1 MELFRDNWSY
11 LKVEMSWLERILLNA
26 VAKARIQEA
35 KLNRHAKTNADR
47 ATRDWWEG
55 IVSFEKVG
63 YDSPPPDRRATPAQ
77 SYQQQLD
84 SRIKQSQS
92 AGIDLVLP
100 RLCDRYKLSLFERQ
114 AMLLAIAPEIHRRYS
129 ELCGYLAGSA
139 GLPTVDL
146 ALRLF
151 CRDDQAWRQGRS
163 QLLSGALVTEGF
175 LLPVMSSASPAQ
187 SFLQQPL
194 KLNPH
199 LVSDL
204 VGDLGESGRRFD
216 GCSDSA
222 MTISIVMPI
231 VLREIL
237 LPTKLK
243 TQMTR
248 TVTWTTTKLK
258 TIVTSQALM
267 FTGLDR
273 LLIEPDCW
281 STFYATIAQEMAMQP
296 EQLDLDSLDLQSILT
311 RWQNSIPIE
320 NTIKNP
326 AIPKLLVIRSAQ
338 VLLSRH
344 CLLSRAEKIKF
355 IAQIRSVYKLVLL
368 ELPYPM
374 AIEQVWRSWILDTV
388 SFPID
393 GRK

>member
-11 LKVEMSWLERILLNA
+11 LKIEMSWLERILLNA
-26 VAKARIQEA
+26 VAKARVQEA

-63 YDSPPPDRRATPAQ
+63 YDSPPPARRVNPDQ

-84 SRIKQSQS
+84 SRIKQSQA
-92 AGIDLVLP
+92 AGIELVLP
-100 RLCDRYKLSLFERQ
+100 RLCDRYNLSLFERQ
-114 AMLLAIAPEIHRRYS
+114 TVLLAIAPEIHRRYG

-151 CRDDQAWRQGRS
+151 CRDDPAWRQGRS
-163 QLLSGALVTEGF
+163 QLLAGALVTEGF
-175 LLPVMSSASPAQ
+175 LLPVISSTQ

-204 VGDLGESGRRFD
+204 VGSGPRFE
-216 GCSDSA
+216 GCSDPA
-222 MTISIVMPI
+222 MITPI
-231 VLREIL
+231 VFGETTLPTK

-248 TVTWTTTKLK
+248 TTTKLK
-258 TIVTSQALM
+258 TIVSSQALIV
-267 FTGLDR
+267 TGLDR
-273 LLIEPDCW
+273 LLIEPNDW
-281 STFYATIAQEMAMQP
+281 STFYGTIAQKMAMEP
-296 EQLDLDSLDLQSILT
+296 EQIDLDSLDLRSILT
-311 RWQNSIPIE
+311 CWQNSIPIE
-320 NTIKNP
+320 DTHT
-326 AIPKLLVIRSAQ
+326 AKLLVIRSAQ

-344 CLLSRAEKIKF
+344 SLLNRAEKIKF
-355 IAQIRSVYKLVLL
+355 ITQVRSVYKLVLL

-374 AIEQVWRSWILDTV
+374 AIEQVWRSWISDSV

>member
-11 LKVEMSWLERILLNA
+11 LKIEMSWLERILLNA
-26 VAKARIQEA
+26 VAKARVQEA

-63 YDSPPPDRRATPAQ
+63 YDSPPPARRVNPDQ

-84 SRIKQSQS
+84 SRIKQSQA
-92 AGIDLVLP
+92 AGIELVLP
-100 RLCDRYKLSLFERQ
+100 RLCDRYNLSLFERQ
-114 AMLLAIAPEIHRRYS
+114 TVLLAIAPEIHRRYG

-151 CRDDQAWRQGRS
+151 CRDDPAWRQGRS
-163 QLLSGALVTEGF
+163 QLLAGALVTEGF
-175 LLPVMSSASPAQ
+175 LLPVISSTQ

-204 VGDLGESGRRFD
+204 VGSGPRFE
-216 GCSDSA
+216 GYSDPA
-222 MTISIVMPI
+222 MITPI
-231 VLREIL
+231 VFGETTLPTK

-248 TVTWTTTKLK
+248 TTTKLK
-258 TIVTSQALM
+258 TIVSSQALIV
-267 FTGLDR
+267 TGLDR
-273 LLIEPDCW
+273 LLIEPNDW
-281 STFYATIAQEMAMQP
+281 STFYGTIAQKMAMEP
-296 EQLDLDSLDLQSILT
+296 EQIDLDSLDLRSILT
-311 RWQNSIPIE
+311 CWQNSIPIE
-320 NTIKNP
+320 DTHT
-326 AIPKLLVIRSAQ
+326 AKLLVIRSAQ

-344 CLLSRAEKIKF
+344 SLLNRAEKIKF
-355 IAQIRSVYKLVLL
+355 ITQVRSVYKLVLL

-374 AIEQVWRSWILDTV
+374 AIEQVWRSWISDSV

>member
-11 LKVEMSWLERILLNA
+11 LKIEMSWLERILLNA

-63 YDSPPPDRRATPAQ
+63 YDSPPPDRTAKPSQ

-84 SRIKQSQS
+84 SRIKQSQA

-114 AMLLAIAPEIHRRYS
+114 AMLLAIAPEIHRRYG

-194 KLNPH
+194 KLNPY

-204 VGDLGESGRRFD
+204 VGSRPRFE
-216 GCSDSA
+216 GCSDLA
-222 MTISIVMPI
+222 MITPI
-231 VLREIL
+231 VFGETL

-248 TVTWTTTKLK
+248 TVRWTTTKLK
-258 TIVTSQALM
+258 TIVPSQTLM

-296 EQLDLDSLDLQSILT
+296 EQLDLYSVDLRSILM
-311 RWQNSIPIE
+311 RWQNSIPVE
-320 NTIKNP
+320 NTIKNTDT
-326 AIPKLLVIRSAQ
+326 PKLLVIRSAQ

-355 IAQIRSVYKLVLL
+355 IAQLRSAYKLVLL
-368 ELPYPM
+368 ELPHPI

-393 GRK
+393 SRK

>member
-84 SRIKQSQS
+84 SRIKQSQA

-100 RLCDRYKLSLFERQ
+100 RLCDRYSLSLFERQ
-114 AMLLAIAPEIHRRYS
+114 AILLAIAPEIHRRYG
-129 ELCGYLAGSA
+129 ELCGYLAGST

-175 LLPVMSSASPAQ
+175 LLPVMASAPPVQ

-204 VGDLGESGRRFD
+204 VGDLGRSGRRFD
-216 GCSDSA
+216 GCSDPA
-222 MTISIVMPI
+222 MTLPIVRPI
-231 VLREIL
+231 VLGETL

-248 TVTWTTTKLK
+248 TVRWTTTKLK
-258 TIVTSQALM
+258 TIVPSQALM

-273 LLIEPDCW
+273 LLVEPDCW
-281 STFYATIAQEMAMQP
+281 STFYATIGQEMAMQP
-296 EQLDLDSLDLQSILT
+296 EQLDLDALDLRSILT

-355 IAQIRSVYKLVLL
+355 MAQIRSVYKLVLL
-368 ELPYPM
+368 ELPYPI
-374 AIEQVWRSWILDTV
+374 AIEQVWRSWILGSV

-393 GRK
+393 SRK

>member
-11 LKVEMSWLERILLNA
+11 LKIEMSWLERILLNA

-63 YDSPPPDRRATPAQ
+63 YDSPPPDRTAKPSQ

-84 SRIKQSQS
+84 SRIKQSQA

-100 RLCDRYKLSLFERQ
+100 RLCDRYSLSLFERQ
-114 AMLLAIAPEIHRRYS
+114 AMLLAIAPEIHRRYG

-194 KLNPH
+194 KLNPY

-204 VGDLGESGRRFD
+204 VGSRSRFE
-216 GCSDSA
+216 GCSDLA
-222 MTISIVMPI
+222 MITPI
-231 VLREIL
+231 VFGETL

-248 TVTWTTTKLK
+248 TVRWTTTKLK
-258 TIVTSQALM
+258 TIVPSQALM

-273 LLIEPDCW
+273 ILIEPDCW

-296 EQLDLDSLDLQSILT
+296 EQLDLYSVDLRSILM
-311 RWQNSIPIE
+311 RWQNSIPVE
-320 NTIKNP
+320 NTIKNTDT
-326 AIPKLLVIRSAQ
+326 PKLLVIRSAQ

-355 IAQIRSVYKLVLL
+355 IAQLRSVYKLVLL

-393 GRK
+393 SRK

>member
-11 LKVEMSWLERILLNA
+11 LKIEMSWLERILLNA
-26 VAKARIQEA
+26 VAKARVQEA

-63 YDSPPPDRRATPAQ
+63 YDSPPPARRVNPDQ

-84 SRIKQSQS
+84 SRIKQSQA
-92 AGIDLVLP
+92 AGIELMLP
-100 RLCDRYKLSLFERQ
+100 RLCDQYNLSLFERQ
-114 AMLLAIAPEIHRRYS
+114 TILLAIAPEIHRRYG

-163 QLLSGALVTEGF
+163 QLLAGALVTEGF
-175 LLPVMSSASPAQ
+175 LLPVISSAQ

-194 KLNPH
+194 KLNPY

-204 VGDLGESGRRFD
+204 VGSGPRFE
-216 GCSDSA
+216 GCSDPA
-222 MTISIVMPI
+222 MITPI
-231 VLREIL
+231 VFGETL

-248 TVTWTTTKLK
+248 TTTKLK
-258 TIVTSQALM
+258 TIVSSQALIV
-267 FTGLDR
+267 TGLDR
-273 LLIEPDCW
+273 LLIEPNDW
-281 STFYATIAQEMAMQP
+281 STFYGTIAQKMAMEP
-296 EQLDLDSLDLQSILT
+296 EQINLDSLDLRSILT
-311 RWQNSIPIE
+311 CWQNLIPIE
-320 NTIKNP
+320 DTHT
-326 AIPKLLVIRSAQ
+326 AKLLVIRSAQ

-344 CLLSRAEKIKF
+344 GLLSRVEKMKF
-355 IAQIRSVYKLVLL
+355 MTQVRSVYKLVLL

-374 AIEQVWRSWILDTV
+374 AIEQVWRSWISDSV

-393 GRK
+393 GRKTNTETNIECD

>member
-1 MELFRDNWSY
+1 VELFRDNWSY
-11 LKVEMSWLERILLNA
+11 LKIEMSWLERILLNA

-63 YDSPPPDRRATPAQ
+63 YDSPPPARRVNPDQ

-84 SRIKQSQS
+84 SRIKQSQA
-92 AGIDLVLP
+92 AGIELVLP
-100 RLCDRYKLSLFERQ
+100 RLCDRYNLSLFERQ
-114 AMLLAIAPEIHRRYS
+114 TILLAIAPEIHQRYG

-163 QLLSGALVTEGF
+163 QLLTGALVTEGF
-175 LLPVMSSASPAQ
+175 LLPVISSAQ

-194 KLNPH
+194 KLNPY

-204 VGDLGESGRRFD
+204 VGSGPRFE
-216 GCSDSA
+216 GCSDPA
-222 MTISIVMPI
+222 MITPI
-231 VLREIL
+231 VFGETL

-248 TVTWTTTKLK
+248 TTTKLK
-258 TIVTSQALM
+258 TIVSSQALIVI
-267 FTGLDR
+267 GLDR
-273 LLIEPDCW
+273 LLIEPNDW
-281 STFYATIAQEMAMQP
+281 STFYGTIAQKMAMQP
-296 EQLDLDSLDLQSILT
+296 EQIDLDSLDLRSILT
-311 RWQNSIPIE
+311 RWQSSMPIAT
-320 NTIKNP
+320 TIEESDT
-326 AIPKLLVIRSAQ
+326 PKLLVIRSAQ

-344 CLLSRAEKIKF
+344 GLLSRVEKIKF
-355 IAQIRSVYKLVLL
+355 MTQVRSVYKLVLL

-374 AIEQVWRSWILDTV
+374 AIEQVWRSWILD
-388 SFPID
+388 SISLPID

>member
-1 MELFRDNWSY
+1 
-11 LKVEMSWLERILLNA
+11 MSWLERILLNA

-55 IVSFEKVG
+55 IVSFEKGG
-63 YDSPPPDRRATPAQ
+63 YDSPPPARPATPVQ

-84 SRIKQSQS
+84 SRIKQSQA

-100 RLCDRYKLSLFERQ
+100 RLCDRYNLSLFERQ
-114 AMLLAIAPEIHRRYS
+114 AMLLAIAPEIHRRYG

-163 QLLSGALVTEGF
+163 QLLSGTLVTEGF
-175 LLPVMSSASPAQ
+175 LLPVMASAPPVQ

-204 VGDLGESGRRFD
+204 MGDLGRSGRGFD
-216 GCSDSA
+216 GWSHPA
-222 MTISIVMPI
+222 MTLPRVGPI
-231 VLREIL
+231 VLGETL

-273 LLIEPDCW
+273 LLVEPDCW
-281 STFYATIAQEMAMQP
+281 STFYGTIAQNLAMQP
-296 EQLDLDSLDLQSILT
+296 EQLDLDSVDLRSILT
-311 RWQNSIPIE
+311 RWQNSLPIE
-320 NTIKNP
+320 NAIKNTDT
-326 AIPKLLVIRSAQ
+326 PKLLVIRSAQ

-344 CLLSRAEKIKF
+344 CLLSRTEKIKF

-368 ELPYPM
+368 ELPYPI

-393 GRK
+393 SRK

>member
-1 MELFRDNWSY
+1 MELLKDNWAY

-47 ATRDWWEG
+47 ATRHWWEG

-63 YDSPPPDRRATPAQ
+63 YDSPPPARSAKPTQ

-84 SRIKQSQS
+84 ARVKQSQA
-92 AGIDLVLP
+92 AGIELVLP
-100 RLCDRYKLSLFERQ
+100 SLCDRYKLSLFERQ
-114 AMLLAIAPEIHRRYS
+114 AVLLAIAPEIHRRYG
-129 ELCGYLAGSA
+129 ELCGYLAGSG

-175 LLPVMSSASPAQ
+175 LLPAMSPVQ

-194 KLNPH
+194 KLNPY

-204 VGDLGESGRRFD
+204 VGSGPRFE
-216 GCSDSA
+216 GCSE
-222 MTISIVMPI
+222 VQPPI
-231 VLREIL
+231 VVTPIIFDQAVPSGK
-237 LPTKLK
+237 LPEKLK
-243 TQMTR
+243 TQVTR
-248 TVTWTTTKLK
+248 TTTKLK
-258 TIVTSQALM
+258 ASLLKTSASSGQAFI

-281 STFYATIAQEMAMQP
+281 SFFYGTIAEKIAMQP
-296 EQLDLDSLDLQSILT
+296 EQLDLDSLDLLLLKS
-311 RWQNSIPIE
+311 WQNSMPIQ
-320 NTIKNP
+320 NLDM
-326 AIPKLLVIRSAQ
+326 PKLLVIRSAQ

-344 CLLSRAEKIKF
+344 SVLSRAEKIKF
-355 IAQIRSVYKLVLL
+355 MAQVRSVYSLVLL

-374 AIEQVWRSWILDTV
+374 ALEQVWRSWILDSI
-388 SFPID
+388 SFPI
-393 GRK
+393 

>member
-1 MELFRDNWSY
+1 
-11 LKVEMSWLERILLNA
+11 MSWLERILLNA
-26 VAKARIQEA
+26 VAKARVQEA

-63 YDSPPPDRRATPAQ
+63 YDSPPPARRVNPDQ

-84 SRIKQSQS
+84 SRIKQSQ
-92 AGIDLVLP
+92 AAVIELVLP
-100 RLCDRYKLSLFERQ
+100 RLCDRYNLSLFERQ
-114 AMLLAIAPEIHRRYS
+114 TVLLAIAPEIHRRYG

-151 CRDDQAWRQGRS
+151 CRDDPAWRQGRS
-163 QLLSGALVTEGF
+163 QLLAGALVTEGF
-175 LLPVMSSASPAQ
+175 LLPVISSTQ

-204 VGDLGESGRRFD
+204 VGSGPRFE
-216 GCSDSA
+216 GCSDPA
-222 MTISIVMPI
+222 MITPI
-231 VLREIL
+231 VFGETTLPTK

-248 TVTWTTTKLK
+248 TTTKLK
-258 TIVTSQALM
+258 TIVSSQALIV
-267 FTGLDR
+267 TGLDR
-273 LLIEPDCW
+273 LLIEPNDW
-281 STFYATIAQEMAMQP
+281 STFYGTIAQKMAMQP
-296 EQLDLDSLDLQSILT
+296 EQIDLDSLDLRSILT
-311 RWQNSIPIE
+311 CWQNSIPIE
-320 NTIKNP
+320 DTHTAKF
-326 AIPKLLVIRSAQ
+326 LVIRSAQ

-344 CLLSRAEKIKF
+344 SLLNRAEKIKF
-355 IAQIRSVYKLVLL
+355 ITQVRSVYKLVLL

-374 AIEQVWRSWILDTV
+374 AIEQVWRSWISDSV

>member
-1 MELFRDNWSY
+1 
-11 LKVEMSWLERILLNA
+11 MSWLERILLNA

-63 YDSPPPDRRATPAQ
+63 YDSPPPDRRATPDQ

-84 SRIKQSQS
+84 SRIKQSQA

-100 RLCDRYKLSLFERQ
+100 RLCDRYNLSLFERQ
-114 AMLLAIAPEIHRRYS
+114 TILLAIAPEIHRRYG
-129 ELCGYLAGSA
+129 ELCGYLAGSS

-163 QLLSGALVTEGF
+163 QLLRGALVTEGF
-175 LLPVMSSASPAQ
+175 LLPVISSAQ

-194 KLNPH
+194 KLNPY

-204 VGDLGESGRRFD
+204 IGSGPRFE
-216 GCSDSA
+216 GCSDP
-222 MTISIVMPI
+222 VMITPI
-231 VLREIL
+231 VFGEIL
-237 LPTKLK
+237 LPTRLK

-248 TVTWTTTKLK
+248 ITTKLK
-258 TIVTSQALM
+258 TIVTSQALI
-267 FTGLDR
+267 FTALDR

-281 STFYATIAQEMAMQP
+281 STFYGTIAQKMAMQP
-296 EQLDLDSLDLQSILT
+296 EQLDLNSLDLRSILT
-311 RWQNSIPIE
+311 CRQNS
-320 NTIKNP
+320 TSIKNP
-326 AIPKLLVIRSAQ
+326 DIPKLLVIRSAQ

-344 CLLSRAEKIKF
+344 CLLSRAEKMKF
-355 IAQIRSVYKLVLL
+355 IAQLRSGYKLVLL

-374 AIEQVWRSWILDTV
+374 AIEQVWRSWILDSV

>member
-1 MELFRDNWSY
+1 
-11 LKVEMSWLERILLNA
+11 MSWLERILLNA

-47 ATRDWWEG
+47 ATGDWWEG

-63 YDSPPPDRRATPAQ
+63 YDSPPPARRVNSDQ

-84 SRIKQSQS
+84 SRIKQSQA
-92 AGIDLVLP
+92 AGIELMLP
-100 RLCDRYKLSLFERQ
+100 RLCDRYNLSLFERQ
-114 AMLLAIAPEIHRRYS
+114 TILLAIAPEIHRRYG

-163 QLLSGALVTEGF
+163 LLLTGALVTEGF
-175 LLPVMSSASPAQ
+175 LLPVMSSTSSTQ

-204 VGDLGESGRRFD
+204 LGDLVSDVDMLARRFD
-216 GCSDSA
+216 GWSDPA
-222 MTISIVMPI
+222 MTSPIVRPTLRPPVRPI
-231 VLREIL
+231 VLGETL

-248 TVTWTTTKLK
+248 TTAKLK
-258 TIVTSQALM
+258 TIVSSQALII
-267 FTGLDR
+267 TGLDR
-273 LLIEPDCW
+273 LLIEPDNW
-281 STFYATIAQEMAMQP
+281 STFYGTIAQKMAMQP
-296 EQLDLDSLDLQSILT
+296 EQIDLDSLDLRSILIC
-311 RWQNSIPIE
+311 WQSSMPIAT
-320 NTIKNP
+320 TIEESDT
-326 AIPKLLVIRSAQ
+326 PKLLVIRSAQ

-344 CLLSRAEKIKF
+344 SLLSRAEKMKF
-355 IAQIRSVYKLVLL
+355 ITQVRSIYKLVLL
-368 ELPYPM
+368 ELSYPM
-374 AIEQVWRSWILDTV
+374 AIEQVWRSWILD
-388 SFPID
+388 SISLS
-393 GRK
+393 KS

>member
-11 LKVEMSWLERILLNA
+11 LKIEMSWLERILLNA
-26 VAKARIQEA
+26 VAKARVQEA

-63 YDSPPPDRRATPAQ
+63 YDSPPPARRVNPDQ

-84 SRIKQSQS
+84 SRIKQSQA
-92 AGIDLVLP
+92 AGIELVLP
-100 RLCDRYKLSLFERQ
+100 RLCDRYNLSLFERQ
-114 AMLLAIAPEIHRRYS
+114 TVLLAIAPEIHRRYG

-163 QLLSGALVTEGF
+163 QLLAGALVTEGF
-175 LLPVMSSASPAQ
+175 LLPVISSAQ

-194 KLNPH
+194 KLNPY

-204 VGDLGESGRRFD
+204 VGSGPRFE
-216 GCSDSA
+216 GCSDPA
-222 MTISIVMPI
+222 MITPI
-231 VLREIL
+231 VFGETL

-248 TVTWTTTKLK
+248 TTTKLK
-258 TIVTSQALM
+258 TIVSSQALIV
-267 FTGLDR
+267 TGLDR
-273 LLIEPDCW
+273 LLIEPNDW
-281 STFYATIAQEMAMQP
+281 STFYGTIAQKMAMEP
-296 EQLDLDSLDLQSILT
+296 EQINLDSLDLRSILT
-311 RWQNSIPIE
+311 CWQNLIPIE
-320 NTIKNP
+320 DTHT
-326 AIPKLLVIRSAQ
+326 AKLLVIRSAQ

-344 CLLSRAEKIKF
+344 GLLSRVEKMKF
-355 IAQIRSVYKLVLL
+355 MTQVRSVYKLVLL

-374 AIEQVWRSWILDTV
+374 AIEQVWRSWISDSV

-393 GRK
+393 GRKTNTETNIECD

>member
-1 MELFRDNWSY
+1 MELLKDNWAY

-55 IVSFEKVG
+55 VVSLEKVG
-63 YDSPPPDRRATPAQ
+63 YDSPPPARSAKPTQ

-84 SRIKQSQS
+84 ARVKQSQA
-92 AGIDLVLP
+92 AGIELTLP
-100 RLCDRYKLSLFERQ
+100 NLCDRYNLSLFERQ
-114 AMLLAIAPEIHRRYS
+114 AVLLAIAPEIHRRYG
-129 ELCGYLAGSA
+129 ELCGYLAGSG

-175 LLPVMSSASPAQ
+175 LLPAMSPAQ

-194 KLNPH
+194 KLNPY

-204 VGDLGESGRRFD
+204 VGSGPRFT
-216 GCSDSA
+216 GCSEVQRA
-222 MTISIVMPI
+222 IVTLI
-231 VLREIL
+231 VFDQT
-237 LPTKLK
+237 LPSGKLSRKLK
-243 TQMTR
+243 TQVTR
-248 TVTWTTTKLK
+248 ATAKLK
-258 TIVTSQALM
+258 ASALKTSVLKVTAPSGQALI

-281 STFYATIAQEMAMQP
+281 STFYGTIAEKIGMQP
-296 EQLDLDSLDLQSILT
+296 EQLDLNSLDLRSMLTSWPNSMSI
-311 RWQNSIPIE
+311 QNSDM
-320 NTIKNP
+320 
-326 AIPKLLVIRSAQ
+326 PKLLVIRSAH

-344 CLLSRAEKIKF
+344 SLLNRAEKIKF
-355 IAQIRSVYKLVLL
+355 MAQVRSVYRLVLL
-368 ELPYPM
+368 ELPHPI
-374 AIEQVWRSWILDTV
+374 ALEQVWRSWILDSI
-388 SFPID
+388 SFPI
-393 GRK
+393 

>member
-1 MELFRDNWSY
+1 
-11 LKVEMSWLERILLNA
+11 MSWLERILLNA

-63 YDSPPPDRRATPAQ
+63 YDSPPPARRVTSDQ

-84 SRIKQSQS
+84 SRIKQSQA
-92 AGIDLVLP
+92 AGIELMLP
-100 RLCDRYKLSLFERQ
+100 RLFDRYDLSLFERQ
-114 AMLLAIAPEIHRRYS
+114 TMLLAIAPEIHRRYG

-163 QLLSGALVTEGF
+163 LLLTGALVTEGF
-175 LLPVMSSASPAQ
+175 LLPMMSSASSAQ

-204 VGDLGESGRRFD
+204 LSDWVGDVDMLAQKLD
-216 GCSDSA
+216 GYSYSA
-222 MTISIVMPI
+222 MTISTVRPI
-231 VLREIL
+231 VRGETL

-248 TVTWTTTKLK
+248 TTAKLK
-258 TIVTSQALM
+258 TIVPSQALIV
-267 FTGLDR
+267 TGLDR
-273 LLIEPDCW
+273 LLIEPDDW
-281 STFYATIAQEMAMQP
+281 STFYGTIAQKMAMQP
-296 EQLDLDSLDLQSILT
+296 EQIDLDSLDLRSILT
-311 RWQNSIPIE
+311 CWQSSMPIAT
-320 NTIKNP
+320 TIEESDT
-326 AIPKLLVIRSAQ
+326 PKLLVIRSAQ
-338 VLLSRH
+338 LLLSRH
-344 CLLSRAEKIKF
+344 GLLSRAEKIKF
-355 IAQIRSVYKLVLL
+355 ITQVRSVYKLVLL
-368 ELPYPM
+368 EMPYPM
-374 AIEQVWRSWILDTV
+374 AIEQVWRSWILD
-388 SFPID
+388 SISLPID
-393 GRK
+393 GRKTNVKTNIECD

>member
-55 IVSFEKVG
+55 IVSFEKGG
-63 YDSPPPDRRATPAQ
+63 YDSPPPARPATPVQ

-84 SRIKQSQS
+84 SRIKQSQA

-100 RLCDRYKLSLFERQ
+100 RLCDRYNLSLFERQ

-175 LLPVMSSASPAQ
+175 LLPVMSSASPVQ

-204 VGDLGESGRRFD
+204 VGDLGRSGRRFD
-216 GCSDSA
+216 GCSDPA
-222 MTISIVMPI
+222 MTLPMVGPI
-231 VLREIL
+231 VLGETL

-267 FTGLDR
+267 FTGLGR

-281 STFYATIAQEMAMQP
+281 STFYGTIAQNLAMQP
-296 EQLDLDSLDLQSILT
+296 EQLDLDSVDLRSILT
-311 RWQNSIPIE
+311 CWQNSLPIE
-320 NTIKNP
+320 NAIKNTDT
-326 AIPKLLVIRSAQ
+326 PKLLVIRSAQ

-355 IAQIRSVYKLVLL
+355 MAQIRSVYKLVLL
-368 ELPYPM
+368 ELPYPI

-393 GRK
+393 SRK

>member
-1 MELFRDNWSY
+1 
-11 LKVEMSWLERILLNA
+11 

-63 YDSPPPDRRATPAQ
+63 YDSPPPARRVNPDQ

-84 SRIKQSQS
+84 SRIKQSQA

-114 AMLLAIAPEIHRRYS
+114 TILLAIAPEIHRRYG
-129 ELCGYLAGSA
+129 ELCGYLAGST

-163 QLLSGALVTEGF
+163 QLLTGALVTEGF
-175 LLPVMSSASPAQ
+175 LLPVISSAQ

-194 KLNPH
+194 KLNPY

-204 VGDLGESGRRFD
+204 VGSEPRFQ
-216 GCSDSA
+216 GCSDPA
-222 MTISIVMPI
+222 MITPI
-231 VLREIL
+231 VFGETL

-248 TVTWTTTKLK
+248 TTTKLK
-258 TIVTSQALM
+258 TIGPSQALM

-273 LLIEPDCW
+273 LLIEPDDW
-281 STFYATIAQEMAMQP
+281 STFYGTIAQKMAMEP
-296 EQLDLDSLDLQSILT
+296 EQIDLDSLDLRSILT
-311 RWQNSIPIE
+311 RWQNSIPIAT
-320 NTIKNP
+320 TIEESDT
-326 AIPKLLVIRSAQ
+326 PKLLVIRSAQ

-344 CLLSRAEKIKF
+344 ALLSRVEKIKF
-355 IAQIRSVYKLVLL
+355 MAQLRSVYKLVLL
-368 ELPYPM
+368 ELPYPI
-374 AIEQVWRSWILDTV
+374 AIEQVWRSWILDSI

-393 GRK
+393 GRKTNIECD

>member
-1 MELFRDNWSY
+1 MELLKDNWAY

-26 VAKARIQEA
+26 VAKARIQET

-47 ATRDWWEG
+47 ATRHWWEG

-63 YDSPPPDRRATPAQ
+63 YDSPPPARSAKPAQ

-84 SRIKQSQS
+84 ARVKQSQA

-100 RLCDRYKLSLFERQ
+100 SLCDRYNLSLFERQ
-114 AMLLAIAPEIHRRYS
+114 AVLLAIAPEIHRRYG
-129 ELCGYLAGSA
+129 ELCGYLASSD

-163 QLLSGALVTEGF
+163 QLLSGVLVTEGF
-175 LLPVMSSASPAQ
+175 LLPAMSSAQ

-194 KLNPH
+194 KLNPY

-204 VGDLGESGRRFD
+204 VGSGPRFE
-216 GCSDSA
+216 GCSE
-222 MTISIVMPI
+222 VQPPI
-231 VLREIL
+231 VTPIIFD
-237 LPTKLK
+237 PTVLSGKLK
-243 TQMTR
+243 TQATR
-248 TVTWTTTKLK
+248 TTTKLK
-258 TIVTSQALM
+258 ASALKTSAPSQAFI

-273 LLIEPDCW
+273 LLIEPDYW
-281 STFYATIAQEMAMQP
+281 SAFYGTIAEKMAMQP
-296 EQLDLDSLDLQSILT
+296 DQLDLDSLDLLLLKSWRNSMPI
-311 RWQNSIPIE
+311 QNSDM
-320 NTIKNP
+320 
-326 AIPKLLVIRSAQ
+326 PKLLVIRSAQ

-344 CLLSRAEKIKF
+344 SLLSRAEKIKF
-355 IAQIRSVYKLVLL
+355 MAQVRSVYSLVLL

-374 AIEQVWRSWILDTV
+374 ALEQVWRSWILDSI
-388 SFPID
+388 SFPI
-393 GRK
+393 